1 MPAFSRPSLDN
12 AAQLAAGVHCQPMIA
27 IVFGG
32 IKIGGASQ
40 QVMNEARKAFLSAI
54 AFVDAVVFRP

>member
-1 MPAFSRPSLDN
+1 
-12 AAQLAAGVHCQPMIA
+12 MIA

-40 QVMNEARKAFLSAI
+40 QVMNGPERPFSPPLPSWMLSSVGEGA
-54 AFVDAVVFRP
+54 